1 MATQPASSK
10 QRNIL
15 IVNDRQ
21 EILDSIARFL
31 SQHDEVQVVGTAR
44 GLAEAV
50 DSARLLQP
58 EVVVCDYS
66 LLRPSTLE
74 RISLLRQTLP
84 QACIIV
90 MSYDD
95 ESEAQQSARDAGAND
110 FISKFNLAD
119 DLLPA
124 LQRCSALI

>member
-1 MATQPASSK
+1 MATQPANR
-10 QRNIL
+10 QRSIL

-31 SQHDEVQVVGTAR
+31 SQYGDIRVAGTAR
-44 GLAEAV
+44 GIAEAV
-50 DSARLLQP
+50 DSARALQP

-66 LLRPSTLE
+66 LLRPSTLD
-74 RISLLRQTLP
+74 RIAQLRQILP

-95 ESEAQQSARDAGAND
+95 ETEAQQSARDAGAND
-110 FISKFNLAD
+110 FISKFDLSD

-124 LQRCSALI
+124 LRRCSGVV

>member
-31 SQHDEVQVVGTAR
+31 SQHDDVLVVGTAR

-84 QACIIV
+84 QACLIV

-124 LQRCSALI
+124 LHRCSALI